1 MDIIIGIIIMI
12 IGTLVFTKKG
22 NTSSTPSD
30 QQQID
35 HEPLT
40 WEEMEAKYGIHIERE
55 DESLGEATEIT
66 PARID
71 EVPASYHEE
80 PIEEK
85 NNTSFST
92 VDVHRMEREV
102 VTSTQSDTYTSVRP
116 SYKISVTPTTKLQVT
131 KPVTTVYHV
140 QSRSKQHTAVHS
152 NDSPYGISL
161 KTAKRG
167 IVWSTVLERP
177 KGLLYFQRMKY
188 KHHM

>member
-55 DESLGEATEIT
+55 DASLGEATEIT

-85 NNTSFST
+85 DNTSSST
-92 VDVHRMEREV
+92 VDVHRMERKV
-102 VTSTQSDTYTSVRP
+102 ATSTQLDTYTSVRP

-131 KPVTTVYHV
+131 KPVTTVHHV
-140 QSRSKQHTAVHS
+140 QSRPKQHIAVHS
-152 NDSPYGISL
+152 NDSPHGISL

-167 IVWSTVLERP
+167 VVWSTVLERP

-188 KHHM
+188 KNHM

>member
-35 HEPLT
+35 HDPLT

-55 DESLGEATEIT
+55 DASLGEATEIT
-66 PARID
+66 PVHID

-80 PIEEK
+80 SVEEK
-85 NNTSFST
+85 NNTSSST

-102 VTSTQSDTYTSVRP
+102 SISTQSDTYTSVRP

-131 KPVTTVYHV
+131 KPVTTVHHV
-140 QSRSKQHTAVHS
+140 QSRPKQHTTVHS
-152 NDSPYGISL
+152 NDSPHGISL
-161 KTAKRG
+161 KNAKRG
-167 IVWSTVLERP
+167 VVWSTVLERP

-188 KHHM
+188 KNHM

>member
-22 NTSSTPSD
+22 NQSSTPSD

-55 DESLGEATEIT
+55 DASLGDVTEIT
-66 PARID
+66 PVHID
-71 EVPASYHEE
+71 EVPATYHEE
-80 PIEEK
+80 PIEER
-85 NNTSFST
+85 NNTSSST
-92 VDVHRMEREV
+92 VDVHRMERKV
-102 VTSTQSDTYTSVRP
+102 ATSTQLDTYTSVRP

-131 KPVTTVYHV
+131 KPVTTVHHV
-140 QSRSKQHTAVHS
+140 QSRPKQHIAVHS
-152 NDSPYGISL
+152 NDSLYGISL

-167 IVWSTVLERP
+167 VVWSTVLEKP

>member
-12 IGTLVFTKKG
+12 IGTLVFTKKE

-35 HEPLT
+35 HEPIT

-55 DESLGEATEIT
+55 DASLGEATEIT

-80 PIEEK
+80 SVEER
-85 NNTSFST
+85 NNTSSST
-92 VDVHRMEREV
+92 VDVHRMERKV
-102 VTSTQSDTYTSVRP
+102 ATSTQLDTYTSVRP

-131 KPVTTVYHV
+131 KPVTTVHHV
-140 QSRSKQHTAVHS
+140 QSRPKQHTAVHS
-152 NDSPYGISL
+152 NDSPHGISL

-167 IVWSTVLERP
+167 VVWSTVLERP

>member
-55 DESLGEATEIT
+55 DASLGETTEIT

-85 NNTSFST
+85 NNTSSST
-92 VDVHRMEREV
+92 VDVHRMERKV
-102 VTSTQSDTYTSVRP
+102 ATSTQLDTYTSVRP

-131 KPVTTVYHV
+131 KPVTTVHHV
-140 QSRSKQHTAVHS
+140 QSRPKQHIAVHS

-161 KTAKRG
+161 KNAKRG
-167 IVWSTVLERP
+167 VVWSTVLERP